1 MPNFSYHV
9 LRAEIFILYLLA
21 FRFADVSNEPLDL
34 ESWKIMWLCILNIS
48 LLTNSIQNVILY

>member
-34 ESWKIMWLCILNIS
+34 ES
-48 LLTNSIQNVILY
+48 